1 MGSCS
6 SCKNLKE
13 KDKKEGN
20 VGAIYFCSK
29 LKTYIQGNKSCENYS
44 EDIMRNTS
52 KRDEIYRDGEKYS
65 NTKGEVSTYIFIAV
79 FLVILGLILGVF
91 KF

>member
-13 KDKKEGN
+13 KDKKEGET
-20 VGAIYFCSK
+20 GAVYLCSK
-29 LKTYIQGNKSCENYS
+29 LKTYVQGNNSCENYS
-44 EDIMRNTS
+44 EDIMRKVYT
-52 KRDEIYRDGEKYS
+52 RDEIYRDGERYS
-65 NTKGEVSTYIFIAV
+65 NDKTSVSTYIFIAV